1 MELTHLNPRELI
13 SGTETWDI
21 ILIRYLNASCEGQ
34 PAGCNPSNQPDFP
47 DCATI
52 DMAREDIGPTDS
64 VFKVEAFTGK
74 VNIDDSGA
82 IVKYTLG
89 IDKRKIRI
97 NFSKFVSFI
106 IDLLIQIFTGYDSL
120 DEALIDIIDCVAI
133 NDLVQ
138 DFSGGWAPDIT
149 QACEN
154 MKPSAA
160 ALLRGLLDQ
169 IAVEWSVLEF
179 SGWAT
184 ITAEGDPPYG
194 TDLGFS
200 NHETGGDGFWDGE
213 VQIVIPG
220 SVEGSWWAER

>member
-1 MELTHLNPRELI
+1 
-13 SGTETWDI
+13 
-21 ILIRYLNASCEGQ
+21 
-34 PAGCNPSNQPDFP
+34 
-47 DCATI
+47 
-52 DMAREDIGPTDS
+52 MAREDIGPTDS

-74 VNIDDSGA
+74 VSVDDSGA

-106 IDLLIQIFTGYDSL
+106 IDLLIQLFTGYDSR
-120 DEALIDIIDCVAI
+120 DEALIDIIDCEAI
-133 NDLVQ
+133 NDLVE
-138 DFSGGWAPDIT
+138 DISGGWAPDIT

-179 SGWAT
+179 NGWAT

-194 TDLGFS
+194 SQLGFS
-200 NHETGGDGFWDGE
+200 NHESAHPPDGLWDGD
-213 VQIVIPG
+213 VTSIMSGGVD
-220 SVEGSWWAER
+220 GSWWAER